1 MTADVKVKLRSGED
15 TVEIPMTRVPHLREE
30 IVDQGRIWK
39 VVAVSFLLTNRVA

>member
-30 IVDQGRIWK
+30 IVRQGKVWK
-39 VVAVSFLLTNRVA
+39 VIAVSFLLTNKAA